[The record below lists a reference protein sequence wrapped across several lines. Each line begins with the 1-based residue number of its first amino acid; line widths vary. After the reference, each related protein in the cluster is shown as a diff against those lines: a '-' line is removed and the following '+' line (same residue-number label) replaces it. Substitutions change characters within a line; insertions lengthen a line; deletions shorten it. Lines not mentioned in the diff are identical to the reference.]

1 MIIWTNNQ
9 LFWIQKKLEDSSL
22 LEVIVDI
29 DQVENASK

>member
-9 LFWIQKKLEDSSL
+9 LFWIQKKQEDSSL
-22 LEVIVDI
+22 SEVIVDI